1 MKQFLM
7 TDLCSVNFL
16 LMCRVGSQAAVNKV
30 GAAMGMIL
38 GKITV
43 ETPKYKS
50 LEKKEDIEIREY
62 DSAVVAEVTYD
73 PKTMKSGRDG
83 GFMILAGYIG
93 AIGTPCNKKGSEPG
107 EKIAMTAPVITQE
120 HGGAEKIAMTAPVI
134 TKEEDGGEAKNGM
147 VTMQFVL
154 PSNYTLETAPTPTD
168 DRVKLK
174 EFPNKTYGVIT
185 FSGTANSKLEEQQL
199 QKLRSSLETDGYK
212 IVGPHLLARYN
223 PPWTPWFLKTNEV
236 MIPVEK

>member
-1 MKQFLM
+1 
-7 TDLCSVNFL
+7 
-16 LMCRVGSQAAVNKV
+16 
-30 GAAMGMIL
+30 MGMIL

-50 LEKKEDIEIREY
+50 VEKKGDIEIREY
-62 DSAVVAEVTYD
+62 EPAVVAEVTYD
-73 PKTMKSGRDG
+73 PKTMKRGRDG

-93 AIGTPCNKKGSEPG
+93 AIGTPNNKKGSEPG

-134 TKEEDGGEAKNGM
+134 TTEGGSSEEKNL

-154 PSNYTLETAPTPTD
+154 PSNYILETSPTPTD
-168 DRVKLK
+168 ERVKLK
-174 EFPNKTYGVIT
+174 EFPGKKYGVIT
-185 FSGTANSKLEEQQL
+185 FSGSVSPKLEEQQV
-199 QKLRSSLETDGYK
+199 QKLKSSLEAEGHK
-212 IVGPHLLARYN
+212 ILGDHLLARYN

-236 MIPVEK
+236 MIPVE

>member
-1 MKQFLM
+1 MFRR
-7 TDLCSVNFL
+7 T
-16 LMCRVGSQAAVNKV
+16 GSQAAVSKV

-50 LEKKEDIEIREY
+50 LEKKGDVEIREY
-62 DSAVVAEVTYD
+62 EPAVVAEVTYD
-73 PKTMKSGRDG
+73 PKTMKRGRDG
-83 GFMILAGYIG
+83 GFMVLAGYIG
-93 AIGTPCNKKGSEPG
+93 AVGTPCNKKGSEPG

-134 TKEEDGGEAKNGM
+134 TKEGEGSGEAKNGL

-154 PSNYTLETAPTPTD
+154 PSTYTLETAPTPTD

-174 EFPNKTYGVIT
+174 EFPSKKYGVIT
-185 FSGTANSKLEEQQL
+185 FSGSANAKLEEEQV
-199 QKLRSSLETDGYK
+199 QKLKSSLEADGYK
-212 IVGPHLLARYN
+212 ILGEHLLARYN

>member
-1 MKQFLM
+1 
-7 TDLCSVNFL
+7 
-16 LMCRVGSQAAVNKV
+16 
-30 GAAMGMIL
+30 MGIIL

-50 LEKKEDIEIREY
+50 VEKKGEIEIREY
-62 DSAVVAEVTYD
+62 EPAVVAEVSYD

-83 GFMILAGYIG
+83 GFMILASYIG
-93 AIGTPCNKKGSEPG
+93 AIGKPCNKKGSEPG

-134 TKEEDGGEAKNGM
+134 TKEGEGDNENKSM

-154 PSNYTLETAPTPTD
+154 PASYTLETAPTPTD

-174 EFPNKTYGVIT
+174 EFPSKTYGVIT
-185 FSGTANSKLEEQQL
+185 FSGTVNPKLEEQQV
-199 QKLRSSLETDGYK
+199 QKLKTSLESDGYK
-212 IVGPHLLARYN
+212 IMGDHLLARYN

-236 MIPVEK
+236 MIPVEKNL